1 MLKKKKIYSQDS
13 VNRSMF
19 SISTF
24 SDFYRVPFLFSA
36 FVLLETPK
44 LPTRASRNTS
54 GQMAKSEDWPLF
66 SAMETEAL
74 RLVSEYKNHPEFKRA
89 RGQGRESKRVVKDLS
104 NFFILGP

>member
-1 MLKKKKIYSQDS
+1 M
-13 VNRSMF
+13 NRSMF

>member
-1 MLKKKKIYSQDS
+1 
-13 VNRSMF
+13 MF

-24 SDFYRVPFLFSA
+24 SNFYRVPFLFSA

-54 GQMAKSEDWPLF
+54 GQMATSKDWPLF

-74 RLVSEYKNHPEFKRA
+74 RLVSESKNHPDFKRA
-89 RGQGRESKRVVKDLS
+89 MGQGRESKRVVKDVS
-104 NFFILGP
+104 NFFYLGTLREGL

>member
-1 MLKKKKIYSQDS
+1 
-13 VNRSMF
+13 MF

-44 LPTRASRNTS
+44 MPTRASRNTS

-74 RLVSEYKNHPEFKRA
+74 RLVSEYKNHPEFKQA

-104 NFFILGP
+104 NFLSWDPKKRVII

>member
-1 MLKKKKIYSQDS
+1 M
-13 VNRSMF
+13 NRSMF

-24 SDFYRVPFLFSA
+24 SNFHRVPFLFSA

-74 RLVSEYKNHPEFKRA
+74 RLVSKNKNHPDFKWA
-89 RGQGRESKRVVKDLS
+89 MGQGRESKRVVKDVS
-104 NFFILGP
+104 NFFTLGP